1 MQSESIDASNFRSTQ
16 MTSVML
22 NDADQIYTMTASHR
36 AMLVKAAPQAAGKIS
51 TLLPSD
57 VSDPYG
63 GNLQCYTDTFNM
75 MKKQL
80 ETLAENTD

>member
-1 MQSESIDASNFRSTQ
+1 MQSEGIDASNFRSTQ

-22 NDADQIYTMTASHR
+22 NDADRIYTMTVSHR
-36 AMLVKAAPQAAGKIS
+36 AMLVKAAPQAAEKIS

>member
-1 MQSESIDASNFRSTQ
+1 MQSEGIDASSFRSTQ
-16 MTSVML
+16 MTSFML
-22 NDADQIYTMTASHR
+22 DNADKIYTMTSSHR
-36 AMLVKAAPQAAGKIS
+36 TMLVRIAPQAAEKIS
-51 TLLPSD
+51 TLLPED

-80 ETLAENTD
+80 EMLAENIN